1 MSATVAALPAAL
13 AFCHAG
19 TYAGDTR
26 AADLP
31 GGLTARVTVEYDH
44 VADTPW
50 EREDGHGSFSE
61 WTRRDKRPGERVLCD
76 DHGARRYYDFAAAVA
91 TARADGWDAPPYGTG
106 TPGQRA
112 ARAAEADFA
121 RLRAWC
127 RDDWCYVGLVVTIY
141 AEDVELASASLW
153 GIDSD
158 SDADYFNETIAELLA
173 EAMAEARPQAARIA
187 ATLAAVAEG

>member
-1 MSATVAALPAAL
+1 MTATLPAAL
-13 AFCHAG
+13 AFTRAG

-44 VADTPW
+44 DAGTPW
-50 EREDGHGSFSE
+50 DRECGHGPVSE

-91 TARADGWDAPPYGTG
+91 TARTDGWDAPPYGTG

-127 RDDWCYVGLVVTIY
+127 RDDWQYVGLVVTIY

-153 GIDSD
+153 SIESD
-158 SDADYFNETIAELLA
+158 SDADYLNETIAELLA

>member
-1 MSATVAALPAAL
+1 MPATVATLPADL
-13 AFCHAG
+13 AFTHAG

-26 AADLP
+26 AADLS

-44 VADTPW
+44 YAGTPW
-50 EREDGHGSFSE
+50 DNEDGHGPVSE
-61 WTRRDKRPGERVLCD
+61 WTRRGKRPGERVLCD
-76 DHGARRYYDFAAAVA
+76 DHGARRYYDFADAVA
-91 TARADGWDAPPYGTG
+91 TARTDGWDAPPYGTG

-141 AEDVELASASLW
+141 AEDVELATASLW
-153 GIDSD
+153 GIESD
-158 SDADYFNETIAELLA
+158 ADADYFNETVADLLA
-173 EAMAEARPQAARIA
+173 EALAEARPQAARIA

>member
-1 MSATVAALPAAL
+1 MTATLPAGL
-13 AFCHAG
+13 AFSHAG

-26 AADLP
+26 SADLP

-44 VADTPW
+44 DAGTPW
-50 EREDGHGSFSE
+50 DNEDGHGPVSD
-61 WTRRDKRPGERVLCD
+61 WTRREKRAGERVLCD
-76 DHGARRYYDFAAAVA
+76 DRGARRYYDFAGAVA
-91 TARADGWDAPPYGTG
+91 AARADGWDAPPYGG

-127 RDDWCYVGLVVTIY
+127 RDDWQYVGLVVTVY
-141 AEDVELASASLW
+141 VEDVELASASLW
-153 GIDSD
+153 GIEPD
-158 SDADYFNETIAELLA
+158 SDAGYLNETIAELLA